1 MEGFVTKNSCV
12 WFDVLVDVNEFYCF
26 STLYTHICQFC
37 VLSLFGR
44 RCCMISVSDGE
55 QKFDLI
61 DISRFTGMQAE
72 WRLLQDLCLASF
84 GIVSLV
90 I

>member
-1 MEGFVTKNSCV
+1 
-12 WFDVLVDVNEFYCF
+12 
-26 STLYTHICQFC
+26 
-37 VLSLFGR
+37 
-44 RCCMISVSDGE
+44 MISVIDGE
-55 QKFDLI
+55 QKIDLI

>member
-1 MEGFVTKNSCV
+1 MSFTDFQHFTYIHMS
-12 WFDVLVDVNEFYCF
+12 VLYSHFFWN
-26 STLYTHICQFC
+26 
-37 VLSLFGR
+37 FGR
-44 RCCMISVSDGE
+44 RCCMISVVDGE
-55 QKFDLI
+55 QKIDLI